1 MKRILVVI
9 LVFLFCASMLAG
21 QSSGTLTGKYYL
33 TFMGS
38 GEFDMLEFFKMM
50 GADLDDFY
58 IELLPGGIFRQV
70 MDDESSEGK
79 YTVSGNNITLVAE
92 GEELKG
98 VFEGNKITFIQEVS
112 EEEWESTGL
121 MGDMKIVYE
130 KK

>member
-79 YTVSGNNITLVAE
+79 YTMSGNNITLVAE